1 MESGIYITEKGNI
14 HLFFGGKIRV
24 GIAENELGEKVLL
37 LDELPIPQEI
47 GSDAMSQ
54 ADMERQKIVLHFD
67 NEKSIDV
74 VIKNL
79 LRLKE
84 LCFTK

>member
-14 HLFFGGKIRV
+14 HLFFGGKIGV
-24 GIAENELGEKVLL
+24 GIAETELKEKVLV
-37 LDELPIPQEI
+37 LDELPIPQEV
-47 GSDAMSQ
+47 GSDAMLQ
-54 ADMERQKIVLHFD
+54 VDMKRQKIVFHFD

-74 VIKNL
+74 IICNL
-79 LRLKE
+79 LKLKE

>member
-14 HLFFGGKIRV
+14 HLFFGGKIGV

-37 LDELPIPQEI
+37 LEDLPIPQEI
-47 GSDAMSQ
+47 GSNAMSQ
-54 ADMERQKIVLHFD
+54 VDMERLKIVFHFY

-74 VIKNL
+74 LIKNL